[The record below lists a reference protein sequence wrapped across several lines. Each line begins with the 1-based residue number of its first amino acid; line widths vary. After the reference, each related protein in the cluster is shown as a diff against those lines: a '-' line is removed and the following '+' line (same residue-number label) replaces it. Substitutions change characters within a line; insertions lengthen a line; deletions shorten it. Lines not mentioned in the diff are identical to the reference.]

1 MAIFRNY
8 DYFLNIVSTGNI
20 TRSAAN
26 LHISQPSLTQHLHN
40 LEHELGAVLFDRNS
54 SPLRLTPAGEVFYEY
69 VLKCKEMD
77 DKLSFNMSV
86 LRSDVSGKLTIGVPV
101 QLQPYIMKNILLP
114 FMDEYPD
121 IEVNV
126 NGEHSRDIE
135 KLMQKRMLDLAVI
148 YCIEPVVRSLRYVLL
163 QKDPLILISGRD
175 TVPSAQE
182 AEPLQFYEDRT
193 FFLADPESTLR
204 AAEEKLFE
212 QCAYRPPKTR
222 VIPGMDA
229 VVNLVAEGK
238 GLAFVPKT
246 FFESHARKE
255 DLSAL
260 PFSGPA
266 PYINMALLTYKAN
279 CPRHVSCLAKYIEIN
294 GKTSITY

>member
-1 MAIFRNY
+1 MTIFRNY
-8 DYFLNIVSTGNI
+8 DYFLSIVSTGNI

-40 LEHELGAVLFDRNS
+40 LEKELGAVLFDRNS

-69 VLKCKEMD
+69 VLKCRELD
-77 DKLSFNMSV
+77 DKLQFNMGV
-86 LRSDVSGKLTIGVPV
+86 LRSDVSGELTIGVPV

-135 KLMQKRMLDLAVI
+135 KLMQKRMLDIAVI
-148 YCIEPVVRSLRYVLL
+148 YCIEPVVSSLRYVPL
-163 QKDPLILISGRD
+163 QKDPLVLICSK
-175 TVPSAQE
+175 TKAPAAPE
-182 AEPLQFYEDRT
+182 AKPLQFYSDRT

-212 QCAYRPPKTR
+212 HCAFRPPKTR

-238 GLAFVPKT
+238 GLAFVPET
-246 FFESHARKE
+246 FYDSHPRRDE
-255 DLSAL
+255 LSAL
-260 PFSGPA
+260 PLSGEK
-266 PYINMALLTYKAN
+266 PYINMVLLTYKSN
-279 CPRHVSCLAKYIEIN
+279 CPRQVSCIAKYIELH
-294 GKTSITY
+294 GKAGN